1 MYTRSSPLV
10 IKKGTELTESESK
23 QMVSALYH
31 EFKLDT
37 DPHSFDDKLFFLYK
51 ASEEVVAMAGLW
63 EVKPVMFDGKSYV
76 IHGVVEVI
84 ATMKGRGY
92 GSIVMRAMHEHMSK
106 NNLTGIGFCRPA
118 ISEFYEKCG
127 FTVVRGVT
135 HRFIFQKDGKD
146 ITNQDGQI
154 IFCQDGSDEFMK
166 HVLSDE
172 TKNVLLPT
180 DGLW

>member
-1 MYTRSSPLV
+1 MYTPSSPLV
-10 IKKGTELTESESK
+10 IKKGTELTGSESK

-51 ASEEVVAMAGLW
+51 SGEEVVAMAGLW
-63 EVKPVMFDGKSYV
+63 EVTPVVFDGKTYT

-84 ATMKGRGY
+84 ATIKGRRY
-92 GSIVMRAMHEHMSK
+92 GSIVMRAMHEHIVK
-106 NNLTGIGFCRPA
+106 NNLTGLGFCRPE
-118 ISEFYEKCG
+118 ISEFYKKCG
-127 FTVVRGVT
+127 FTIAQGAT
-135 HRFIFQKDGKD
+135 HRFILPKDGTQ

-154 IFCQDGSDEFMK
+154 IFYQDGSDKFME
-166 HVLSDE
+166 HVLADE
-172 TKNVLLPT
+172 TKPVILPT